1 MGFNEVTA
9 AGQSFSEDTE
19 LFGESFTYTA
29 PNGGATAAAMVGV
42 FNQVEIEYQ
51 FDEFST
57 KKLTGLM
64 CVTSKPQWVTAAVTP
79 ADRGIITY
87 GAITYQI
94 EKIDGLN
101 TAAEPAYG
109 LTLKKLT

>member
-9 AGQSFSEDTE
+9 AGQDFSENSE
-19 LFGESFTYTA
+19 VFGESFTY
-29 PNGGATAAAMVGV
+29 GGASLVGV

-51 FDEFST
+51 FGEFST
-57 KKLTGLM
+57 KKLTGLI
-64 CVTSKPQWVTAAVTP
+64 CITSKPQWVAASVVP
-79 ADRGIITY
+79 ADRGVLTY
-87 GAITYQI
+87 GGITYQI

-101 TAAEPAYG
+101 TGAEPAYG

>member
-9 AGQSFSEDTE
+9 AGQAFTE
-19 LFGESFTYTA
+19 GTSVFGESFTYSGT
-29 PNGGATAAAMVGV
+29 TLYGV

-64 CVTSKPQWVTAAVTP
+64 CVTSKPQWTAASLTP
-79 ADRGIITY
+79 ADRGQLTY
-87 GAITYQI
+87 GGIIYQI
-94 EKIDGLN
+94 EKIDGLD

>member
-9 AGQSFSEDTE
+9 AAQDFSESTE
-19 LFGESFTYTA
+19 LFGESFTYSGTSL
-29 PNGGATAAAMVGV
+29 VGV

-51 FDEFST
+51 FGEFST
-57 KKLTGLM
+57 KKVTGLL
-64 CVTSKPQWVTAAVTP
+64 CVTSKAQWTAASLTP
-79 ADRGIITY
+79 ADRGVVTY
-87 GAITYQI
+87 GSNTYQI

-101 TAAEPAYG
+101 TAAEPSYA

>member
-9 AGQSFSEDTE
+9 AAQDFSENTD
-19 LFGESFTYTA
+19 LFGEAFTYSSTSL
-29 PNGGATAAAMVGV
+29 VGV

-51 FDEFST
+51 IGEFAT
-57 KKLTGLM
+57 QKITGLI
-64 CVTSKPQWVTAAVTP
+64 CTTSKPQWTAASLTP
-79 ADRGIITY
+79 ADRGVVTY
-87 GAITYQI
+87 GSNTYQI

-101 TAAEPAYG
+101 TAAEPAYT

>member
-9 AGQSFSEDTE
+9 AGQEFSESTE
-19 LFGESFTYTA
+19 LFGEAFTYSNVA
-29 PNGGATAAAMVGV
+29 LVGV

-51 FDEFST
+51 LGEFST
-57 KKLTGLM
+57 KKLTGLI
-64 CVTSKPQWVTAAVTP
+64 CVSSKPQWTAANIAP
-79 ADRGIITY
+79 ADRGVVTY
-87 GAITYQI
+87 GSNTYQI